1 MSRWN
6 RYLPDTTLVVVFL
19 LASLGFADDGIRISA
34 DFEGGSANVISVDQ
48 ELATIS
54 IQPATLP
61 ERGWPCWWF
70 VRLDGLTIGQTIT
83 LNVSPSSAAYRDDLV
98 LPAKWSLPD
107 QASIS
112 SHETDR
118 SVWQQTEI
126 CQRQDDTARYQ
137 FAATASTMWA
147 AWGVPFLQ
155 SDAEQLL
162 ERVAQKLPAAERFEL
177 ARTRA
182 GRPVNGIRVGDPA
195 TSQPRHFGVW
205 VQARQH
211 AWEAGGSWVGQ
222 GFMEWLSGDDQEA
235 EELRRLATVYYIPIM
250 DVDSVTIGAGGKDAI
265 PRDHNRD
272 WSDAPVY
279 PEVAAAQ
286 SKIRQINEAGH
297 FDVFVDLHNPGGSE
311 KQPYFF
317 GPANM
322 DNLPAIQQQ
331 NHIRWQA
338 IAHNEINGPLPLLEN
353 YLFATYV
360 KTEEE
365 SRRMSANWVRNHLA
379 DHVLSTTLETPWNTP
394 HSTPSGYAVV
404 GRQLGLTLHRYLADL
419 PSPRE

>member
-1 MSRWN
+1 MLRRN
-6 RYLPDTTLVVVFL
+6 RYLPETTLAAVFL
-19 LASLGFADDGIRISA
+19 FASSVFPDDSIRVSA

-54 IQPATLP
+54 IQPATRP
-61 ERGWPCWWF
+61 GRGWPCWWF
-70 VRLDGLTIGQTIT
+70 VRLDGLTIGHTIS
-83 LNVSPSSAAYRDDLV
+83 LKVSASSDAYRDNLV
-98 LPAKWSLPD
+98 LSAMWSQPD

-112 SHETDR
+112 SNETDR
-118 SVWQQTEI
+118 SVWQQTGVCHRE
-126 CQRQDDTARYQ
+126 DNTATYQ

-147 AWGVPFLQ
+147 AWGVPYLQ
-155 SDAEQLL
+155 RDAEELL
-162 ERVAQKLPAAERFEL
+162 DRLAQKLPAAERFEL

-182 GRPVNGIRVGDPA
+182 GRPVNGIRIGDAA
-195 TSQPRHFGVW
+195 TSLPGHFGVW

-211 AWEAGGSWVGQ
+211 AWEAGSSWVGQ
-222 GFMEWLSGDDQEA
+222 GFMEWLASDDQEA
-235 EELRRLATVYYIPIM
+235 AALRRLATVYYIPIM
-250 DVDSVTIGAGGKDAI
+250 DVDSVMMGAGGKDAI

-286 SKIRQINEAGH
+286 LKISRLDEAGH

-317 GPANM
+317 GPGDM

-331 NHIRWQA
+331 NHIKWQA
-338 IAHNEINGPLPLLEN
+338 IAHHEINGPLPLLEN

-360 KTEEE
+360 KTQEE
-365 SRRMSANWVRNHLA
+365 SSRMSANWVRNHSD

-394 HSTPSGYAVV
+394 SSTPAGYAVV
-404 GRQLGLTLHRYLADL
+404 GKQLGHTLLRYLAAQPL
-419 PSPRE
+419 E

>member
-1 MSRWN
+1 M
-6 RYLPDTTLVVVFL
+6 PDTTLVVVFL
-19 LASLGFADDGIRISA
+19 VASSVFADDGIRISA

-83 LNVSPSSAAYRDDLV
+83 LKVSSSSAAYRENLV
-98 LPAKWSLPD
+98 LPANWSLPD

-118 SVWQQTEI
+118 SGWQQTSVCE
-126 CQRQDDTARYQ
+126 RQDDTASYQ

-162 ERVAQKLPAAERFEL
+162 DRVAQKLPAAERFEL

-182 GRPVNGIRVGDPA
+182 GRPVNGIRIGDAA
-195 TSQPRHFGVW
+195 TNRPGHFGVW

-211 AWEAGGSWVGQ
+211 AWEAGSSWVGQ
-222 GFMEWLSGDDQEA
+222 GFMEWLSGDDLEA
-235 EELRRLATVYYIPIM
+235 AELRKLATVYYVPIM

-272 WSDAPVY
+272 WSDVPVY

-286 SKIRQINEAGH
+286 SKISQINETGQ
-297 FDVFVDLHNPGGSE
+297 FDVYVDLHNPGGGE
-311 KQPYFF
+311 KNPYFF
-317 GPANM
+317 GPADM

-338 IAHNEINGPLPLLEN
+338 IAHHEINGPLPLLEN

-360 KTEEE
+360 KTKEE
-365 SRRMSANWVRNHLA
+365 SSRMSANWVRSHSA

-394 HSTPSGYAVV
+394 HSTPSGYAIV
-404 GRQLGLTLHRYLADL
+404 GRQLGLTLHRYLADQ
-419 PSPRE
+419 PRSLE